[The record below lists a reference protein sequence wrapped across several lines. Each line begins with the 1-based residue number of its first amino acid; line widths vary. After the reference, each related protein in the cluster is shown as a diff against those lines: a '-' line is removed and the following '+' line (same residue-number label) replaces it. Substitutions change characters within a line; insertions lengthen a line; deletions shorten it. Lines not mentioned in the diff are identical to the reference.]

1 MLKIAIEFVKR
12 SENVIFAV
20 ADEDQNKALLEKFNL
35 HESAEELNF
44 GCIGADKLFY
54 PMEEFD
60 EWDHDEI
67 SDFVKSVSKGKAKA
81 FIKSEKI
88 PKKQGNV
95 VKVVGKTFRQIV
107 EDDSKNVLIEFYAPW
122 CGHCKVKINE

>member
-1 MLKIAIEFVKR
+1 MKR

-67 SDFVKSVSKGKAKA
+67 SDFVKSVLKGKAKA
-81 FIKSEKI
+81 FRGGKESSGRRGKSE
-88 PKKQGNV
+88 N
-95 VKVVGKTFRQIV
+95 
-107 EDDSKNVLIEFYAPW
+107 
-122 CGHCKVKINE
+122 